1 MRSQLR
7 VPAQNPSATTR
18 SISPFWG
25 WRIVWAGAAVQTLVG
40 GLVQHAYT
48 NYAVLLR
55 EEFGWGTT
63 LIAFGFAM
71 NRVESGLLGPIQGWL
86 LDRFGPRP
94 VMRAGAIIIG
104 IGLMLFST
112 VSNAVEFFAFYFVIA
127 VGASLSGFIT
137 VVTAVVNWFD
147 RRRSIALALVQA
159 GFPVGGVL
167 IPVVVY
173 SLERYGWRAT
183 SFGSGIVAMVL
194 IFTLAQFMHKHPHTV
209 GQEVDGGG
217 EVLADGTVVERDP
230 MLDFTLEQAVRTR
243 AFWFLNLG
251 HATALLVVGSTMTH
265 LSVYLTEEQD
275 FTLQEAGFVGFSLLM
290 LQLGGQLAGGALGDL
305 MNKQVLAII
314 AMVGHVTGMLLFTFA
329 TTRWM
334 IWAFV
339 PFHGLAW
346 GLRGPLMQA
355 MRADY
360 FGASSFGR
368 IMGWSSMIMMLGTMS
383 GPLIV
388 GFLRDST
395 GSFTPGFAIVTGL
408 ASVAIVFFAFAS
420 KPTHPD
426 LAAAES

>member
-1 MRSQLR
+1 MS
-7 VPAQNPSATTR
+7 PSPPTTR
-18 SISPFWG
+18 ITPFWG
-25 WRIVWAGAAVQTLVG
+25 WRIVWSGAAVQMLVG

-63 LIAFGFAM
+63 LIAFGFAL

-86 LDRFGPRP
+86 LDRYGPRP
-94 VMRAGAIIIG
+94 VMSAGAIIIG

-112 VSNAVEFFAFYFVIA
+112 VSNAVEFFAFYFIVA

-137 VVTAVVNWFD
+137 VVTVVVNWFD
-147 RRRSIALALVQA
+147 RKRSLALSLVQA

-167 IPVVVY
+167 IPVIVFC
-173 SLERYGWRAT
+173 LERYGWRAT

-194 IFTLAQFMHKHPHTV
+194 VFGLAQLMHRHPHDV
-209 GQEVDGGG
+209 GQEIDGGD
-217 EVLADGTVVERDP
+217 EVLADGTVVKRDP
-230 MLDFTLEQAVRTR
+230 TLDFTLDQAVRTR

-265 LSVYLTEEQD
+265 LAVYLTEEQG
-275 FTLQEAGFVGFSLLM
+275 FTLQQAGFVGFSLLM
-290 LQLGGQLAGGALGDL
+290 LQLVGQLLGGTLGDL
-305 MNKQVLAII
+305 MSKQLLAII

-329 TTRWM
+329 TAKWM

-339 PFHGLAW
+339 PFHGMAW

-388 GFLRDST
+388 GFMRDST
-395 GSFTPGFAIVTGL
+395 GSFTPGFATVTIL
-408 ASVAIVFFAFAS
+408 ASVAIVFFALAS

-426 LAAAES
+426 LTS

>member
-7 VPAQNPSATTR
+7 VPAQNPTAAAKG
-18 SISPFWG
+18 ISPFWG

-55 EEFGWGTT
+55 AEFGWGTT

-147 RRRSIALALVQA
+147 RRRSLALALVQA

-167 IPVVVY
+167 IPVVVF

-183 SFGSGIVAMVL
+183 SFGSGIIAMVL
-194 IFTLAQFMHKHPHTV
+194 ILTLAQFMHKHPHAV
-209 GQEVDGGG
+209 GQEVDGGDQ
-217 EVLADGTVVERDP
+217 VLADGTVVQRDP
-230 MLDFTLEQAVRTR
+230 TLDFTLEQAVRTR
-243 AFWFLNLG
+243 AFWFLNFG

-275 FTLQEAGFVGFSLLM
+275 FTLQEAGLVGFSLLM

-305 MNKQVLAII
+305 MNKQILAII
-314 AMVGHVTGMLLFTFA
+314 AMVGHVAGMLLFTFA

-388 GFLRDST
+388 GILRDST
-395 GSFTPGFAIVTGL
+395 GSFTPGFALVTGL

-426 LAAAES
+426 LVVAET

>member
-1 MRSQLR
+1 M
-7 VPAQNPSATTR
+7 
-18 SISPFWG
+18 
-25 WRIVWAGAAVQTLVG
+25 LVG
-40 GLVQHAYT
+40 GLVQHAYA

-63 LIAFGFAM
+63 LIAFGFAL
-71 NRVESGLLGPIQGWL
+71 NRVESGLLGPVQGWL
-86 LDRFGPRP
+86 LDRYGPRP
-94 VMRAGAIIIG
+94 VMSAGAIIIG

-112 VSNAVEFFAFYFVIA
+112 VSNAVEFFAFYFIVA
-127 VGASLSGFIT
+127 VGASLAGFIT

-147 RRRSIALALVQA
+147 RKRSLALSLAQA

-167 IPVVVY
+167 IPLVVY
-173 SLERYGWRAT
+173 CLERYGWRPTA
-183 SFGSGIVAMVL
+183 FGSGVVAMVVIL
-194 IFTLAQFMHKHPHTV
+194 GLAQLMHRHPHDV
-209 GQEVDGGG
+209 GQEIDGGD
-217 EVLADGTVVERDP
+217 EVLADGTVVKRDAA
-230 MLDFTLEQAVRTR
+230 LDFTLEQAVRTR

-265 LSVYLTEEQD
+265 LSVYLTEEQG
-275 FTLQEAGFVGFSLLM
+275 FTLQQAGFVGFSLLM
-290 LQLGGQLAGGALGDL
+290 LQLVGQLLGGRLGDL
-305 MNKQVLAII
+305 MSKQLLVII

-329 TTRWM
+329 TAPWM

-339 PFHGLAW
+339 PFHGMAW

-395 GSFTPGFAIVTGL
+395 GSFTPGFATVTIL
-408 ASVAIVFFAFAS
+408 ASVAVVFFAFAG

-426 LAAAES
+426 LRS